1 MEEQDDSLLDKQLIL
16 MHNIAGELASLYVS
30 YINKQHGKI
39 ESYDYNKKVWENE
52 YKSRISIMQD
62 NPLIIPVLNS
72 YNDFFKQEIKESS
85 EVKRKF
91 YYQ

>member
-1 MEEQDDSLLDKQLIL
+1 VISLLDALK
-16 MHNIAGELASLYVS
+16 SFS
-30 YINKQHGKI
+30 
-39 ESYDYNKKVWENE
+39 SDYNKKVWENE